1 MDTENLSL
9 LDKVP
14 LATSAWLLWD
24 RCFPEEALN
33 DFYAAH
39 RGRSYERAFSFADLV
54 YLVSDALCQH
64 GGRAAQTLARH
75 KATEQCPASVQAFYG
90 KLRRLPIPLSE
101 AFLAESTDRLR
112 SWLPARLL
120 TQPPTS
126 LRHFRI
132 LVFDGKTFKH
142 AAKRLKAARTHAGAG
157 LGGRAL
163 VAMELTTGLIVGMAA
178 DPDAH
183 VNEAK
188 LVPQL
193 LPRIRQHVAGP
204 RLWVADRGFGDLAQV
219 RRCTAEGDHCVL
231 RMHKKS
237 QFTPETTS
245 AVRRGVDRLGRAWVD
260 EIGTLHS
267 RRQGSMRM
275 RRITLSREG
284 QPPLVILTD
293 LLDADSYPANDLLEL
308 YRQRWDI
315 EQVFQQVSEVF
326 HLSHLIGSSPE
337 AIIFQGAL
345 CMTLYNLLLVVRSTV
360 ADSQDR
366 APATVSAFNL
376 FYDLNREL
384 IVLHHVLTPAQVL
397 QALRDRAAAIPDLGR
412 YLQETLKA
420 AWTDRW
426 VKSPPKKRHGKPVKH
441 KKGGAGH
448 FSIHRARLES
458 EKAEDV

>member
-1 MDTENLSL
+1 MDTENLRL

-24 RCFPEEALN
+24 RCFSEETLN
-33 DFYAAH
+33 EFYAQH
-39 RGRSYERAFSFADLV
+39 RGASYERAFSFANLV
-54 YLVSDALCQH
+54 YLVNDALCQH

-75 KATEQCPASVQAFYG
+75 NATEQCPASAQAFYG

-101 AFLAESTDRLR
+101 ALLAEGAQRLR

-120 TQPPTS
+120 SEPPAS
-126 LRHFRI
+126 LRDFRI
-132 LVFDGKTFKH
+132 LIFDGKTFKH
-142 AAKRLKAARTHAGAG
+142 AAKRLKVARTHAGAG

-163 VAMELTTGLIVGMAA
+163 VAMELTTGLIVGMVA

-188 LVPQL
+188 LVPRL
-193 LPRIRQHVAGP
+193 LPHIRQHVAGR

-237 QFTPETTS
+237 QFTPDATQP
-245 AVRRGVDRLGRAWVD
+245 VRRGVDRLGRAWVD
-260 EIGTLHS
+260 EIGTLSS
-267 RRQGSMRM
+267 RRQGSMPM
-275 RRITLSREG
+275 RRVTLSRDG
-284 QPPLVILTD
+284 KRPLEVITD
-293 LLDADSYPANDLLEL
+293 LLDADAYPANDLLEL
-308 YRQRWDI
+308 YRQRWGI

-337 AIIFQGAL
+337 AVIFQGAL
-345 CMTLYNLLLVVRSTV
+345 CMTLYNLLLVVRANV

-366 APATVSAFNL
+366 AIASISAFNL
-376 FYDLNREL
+376 FYDLKRDL
-384 IVLHHVLTPAQVL
+384 IVLHHALTPDQVV
-397 QALRDRAAAIPDLGR
+397 QALRDRAAWIPDLRR
-412 YLQETLKA
+412 YLEQTLQG

-426 VKSPPKKRHGKPVKH
+426 LKSPPKKRHLKPVKH

-458 EKAEDV
+458 ERAKDV